1 MTALTRPLE
10 KVLAIVNQANEAS
23 NDASIAVQLKEFAA
37 LPSSEK
43 DKVQPLFVARVFPL
57 VFGDN
62 AAVQGSEAYEQQ
74 RQVPW

>member
-23 NDASIAVQLKEFAA
+23 NASIAVQLKEFTA